1 MRRSPSGV
9 RHNPARGGTAAP
21 PTTRPTSPQ
30 PAGLALSSAGGR
42 WLVAA
47 SALGSGLAFL
57 DSTVVNVALPAI
69 GRELGGGLGVQQWV
83 LDGYLLT
90 VSALLLLGGALGD
103 RYGRKRVFACGLVV
117 FCLASLACGLAPN
130 GPALVAMRAV
140 QGTGAALVV
149 PGSLALID
157 ALIAPGD
164 RGRAIGM
171 WAGLSG
177 VASAVGPLLGGWL
190 VQAVSWRWVF
200 FINLPLAAA
209 ALYITSRHVGESRET
224 QAAGRLDWAGAAL
237 ITAGLAGVIY
247 TLIDLPTEGWTPVT
261 IGALV
266 LGAAS
271 FAAFIAVETR
281 QAAPIVPLPV
291 FRSIQF
297 TGANLT
303 TLAVYAALNGGMF
316 LLALQLQ
323 QSLHY
328 SPASAGAAMLPVTVL
343 MLLLSPRMGALV
355 PRTGPRLPMTAGP
368 LIAGGGLAL
377 MARITPGASYIPAVL
392 PAVALFGL
400 GLSITVAPLTSAVLA
415 SVSQDQAGLAS
426 GINNAVARIA
436 GLFAVA
442 VLPLLAGINT

>member
-1 MRRSPSGV
+1 
-9 RHNPARGGTAAP
+9 
-21 PTTRPTSPQ
+21 
-30 PAGLALSSAGGR
+30 
-42 WLVAA
+42 
-47 SALGSGLAFL
+47 
-57 DSTVVNVALPAI
+57 
-69 GRELGGGLGVQQWV
+69 
-83 LDGYLLT
+83 
-90 VSALLLLGGALGD
+90 
-103 RYGRKRVFACGLVV
+103 
-117 FCLASLACGLAPN
+117 
-130 GPALVAMRAV
+130 MRAV

-157 ALIAPGD
+157 ALIAPAD

-209 ALYITSRHVGESRET
+209 ALYITGRHVGESRDT

-271 FAAFIAVETR
+271 VAAFIAVETR

-442 VLPLLAGINT
+442 VLPLLAGINTTGSQLGPGFGRAMLIGGAVCAAGGLTAWVTIPRRADAADGGRLLRRSRRCRAPSGRSATPGRSRSSCAAATLSGILSPAGRFPAGCQQRPRG